1 VRRGGKWLN
10 VKAPSLIALMAGLL
24 FAVIV
29 YAETHVHNHVVC
41 LADDAIFAKLRPII
55 SEQLGVPIEQVKP
68 ETQFADLGADSLDVV
83 ELIMA
88 VEENFDIEITEW
100 EELGV
105 QPNDKTL
112 PAHRV
117 TELVAIIHSHL
128 CQK

>member
-1 VRRGGKWLN
+1 
-10 VKAPSLIALMAGLL
+10 MAGIL
-24 FAVIV
+24 FVAIA
-29 YAETHVHNHVVC
+29 YAETHVPNRVVC
-41 LADDAIFAKLRPII
+41 LADDAIFAKLQPII
-55 SEQLGVPIEQVKP
+55 SEQLSVPITQVKP
-68 ETQFADLGADSLDVV
+68 ETQFTDLGADSFDVV

-105 QPNDKTL
+105 QPNDRTL

-117 TELVAIIHSHL
+117 TELVAIIHNYL